1 MPFLSNPFEFEP
13 KPIQGATNA
22 EIDRYERALMLI
34 AEALREPVKLVDF
47 STAKTRVIREM
58 RS

>member
-13 KPIQGATNA
+13 KPIQGATNS
-22 EIDRYERALMLI
+22 EVDRYERALMLI
-34 AEALREPVKLVDF
+34 AEALREPVKVVDF
-47 STAKTRVIREM
+47 STAKTLVLRDM